1 MCQIPSIYC
10 LFLMASAASSISS
23 KQQTTSCRTL
33 DWPRPN
39 ENCNWVWSWVIQQPF
54 GLFSTIEFS
63 FIWNIK
69 TKQRSGNMADV
80 AWVRGSEG
88 AAGFTFIQSTCVG
101 QQLQHS
107 TYLPGPTFST
117 IEKWRL
123 HQNLKKAE
131 EAGCNVRKRKCSNSF
146 VPVGQFWSELFWKRS
161 GSGLHRTRWK
171 TLLGRFCAKPCPFP
185 SVIFS
190 FRSDCLFNKWP
201 RVTTGAML
209 RLVVIFIVVYSRF
222 VYNWTTSSSDAPPVT
237 LAASY
242 IQHVMPRREGIH

>member
-1 MCQIPSIYC
+1 MSVILSD
-10 LFLMASAASSISS
+10 S
-23 KQQTTSCRTL
+23 TTLWT
-33 DWPRPN
+33 
-39 ENCNWVWSWVIQQPF
+39 
-54 GLFSTIEFS
+54 FSTIEFS

-171 TLLGRFCAKPCPFP
+171 TLLGRFCAKHVPFLLWF
-185 SVIFS
+185 SVSDLIVFS
-190 FRSDCLFNKWP
+190 INGQEWQQGQCWGSL
-201 RVTTGAML
+201 
-209 RLVVIFIVVYSRF
+209 
-222 VYNWTTSSSDAPPVT
+222 
-237 LAASY
+237 
-242 IQHVMPRREGIH
+242 